1 LHLHPRVD
9 PPDGRYMLMPEGGD
23 EGADEELPHVFVAQD
38 GLKSRRAQG
47 QPCQRRHA
55 PDH

>member
-1 LHLHPRVD
+1 
-9 PPDGRYMLMPEGGD
+9 
-23 EGADEELPHVFVAQD
+23 VFVAQD